1 MIFTET
7 WLHSGIPDN
16 AIQLAGRHTLRA
28 DRTLDGSG
36 KTRGGGLCIYVNK
49 AWCTNSVIVESHC
62 SANLE
67 FLMVKCRPFY
77 LPREFTSTIIT
88 AAYIPPDAD
97 AKLAMK
103 ELYAAISKQQTVHP
117 EAAFIVAGDF
127 NHSNLKAVLPKFHQ
141 HVSCHT
147 RGNKTL
153 DHVYT
158 NMAGAYVATPLPH
171 LGQSDHLSLFLTP
184 KYAPLINR
192 VKPSVRTIKVWPAD
206 ADITLQERFLH
217 TDWSSFASQA
227 TSDSHIDIDC
237 YTSSVL
243 DYISSTTN
251 GVTTQKQIITYP
263 NQKPW
268 MNKEVRLLLKAR
280 TTAFRSGDAQAY
292 STSRANLKRGI
303 KEAKHCY
310 KLKIEEHFSNSDPRR
325 MWQGIQAISDY
336 KPSHS
341 TPAATDVLFLNELND
356 FYARFERDNKET
368 ATKLKLSA
376 DHSPIKLS
384 STDVCN
390 ALSRISAHKAAGPD
404 NIPGRVLRACA
415 EQLAGVFTDIF
426 NLSLAQA
433 AVPTCFKCTSIVPVP
448 KHSNPTCLN
457 DYRPV
462 ALTPIVMK
470 CFERLVL
477 AHLKDS
483 LPTTFDSHQ
492 FAYRSN
498 RSTEDAVSM
507 ALHSVLTHL
516 DNKNTYARMLFVDFS
531 SAFNTIIPS
540 KLICKLLDLGINTS
554 TCNWVMDFLTKRPQQ
569 VRSGSICSNTI
580 TLNTG
585 VPQGC
590 VLSPFL
596 YSLFTSDCRPVNG
609 SNSIIKF
616 ADDTTVIGLITN
628 NDETAYREE
637 IQHLATWCNN
647 NNLLLN
653 TSKTKELIVDFRK
666 EGRGTHDTTHIN
678 GMAVERVS
686 SFKFLGIHISAD
698 LSWNINTSSLVKK
711 AHQRL
716 FFLRTLKKN
725 QLSSD
730 ILVNF
735 YRCAVESI
743 LTSCVTVWYGSCS
756 AAERKALQRVVKTAQ
771 RITGTPL
778 PAMEDIQKKRCLRRA
793 RSILKDSSHPA
804 HRLFTLLPSGR
815 RYRCLRTRTSR
826 LKNSFFPRAVS
837 LVNS

>member
-1 MIFTET
+1 M
-7 WLHSGIPDN
+7 
-16 AIQLAGRHTLRA
+16 A
-28 DRTLDGSG
+28 
-36 KTRGGGLCIYVNK
+36 
-49 AWCTNSVIVESHC
+49 
-62 SANLE
+62 
-67 FLMVKCRPFY
+67 
-77 LPREFTSTIIT
+77 PREQNIRPCIHKHGWSLRC
-88 AAYIPPDAD
+88 IPPPPPG
-97 AKLAMK
+97 
-103 ELYAAISKQQTVHP
+103 TVRSPFFVSHP
-117 EAAFIVAGDF
+117 KNG
-127 NHSNLKAVLPKFHQ
+127 
-141 HVSCHT
+141 
-147 RGNKTL
+147 
-153 DHVYT
+153 
-158 NMAGAYVATPLPH
+158 
-171 LGQSDHLSLFLTP
+171 
-184 KYAPLINR
+184 PLINR
-192 VKPSVRTIKVWPAD
+192 VKPSVRTIKVWPAE
-206 ADITLQERFLH
+206 ADFTLQERFLH
-217 TDWSSFASQA
+217 TDWSTFASQA
-227 TSDSHIDIDC
+227 TSDTLTEIDC

-243 DYISSTTN
+243 
-251 GVTTQKQIITYP
+251 
-263 NQKPW
+263 
-268 MNKEVRLLLKAR
+268 LLCTGLHQFHHR
-280 TTAFRSGDAQAY
+280 QCYY
-292 STSRANLKRGI
+292 SETDHHIPKS
-303 KEAKHCY
+303 EAMD
-310 KLKIEEHFSNSDPRR
+310 E
-325 MWQGIQAISDY
+325 QG
-336 KPSHS
+336 
-341 TPAATDVLFLNELND
+341 AATNVLFLNELND

-376 DHSPIKLS
+376 DHSPMKLS

-647 NNLLLN
+647 NKLLLN

-666 EGRGTHDTTHIN
+666 EARGTHDTTLLLQTPAGSIWLHLLQHITLNISVPQGCVLSPILYSLFTSYCRPVNGSNSIIKFADDTSVIGLITNNDKTAYRKEIQHLATWCNDNNLLLNTSKTMELIVDFRKETRGTHDTTHIN
-678 GMAVERVS
+678 GMAVERLQFQVS
-686 SFKFLGIHISAD
+686 GIYISAD
-698 LSWNINTSSLVKK
+698 LSWAINTSSLVKK
-711 AHQRL
+711 APQRL

-725 QLSSD
+725 HLSTD

-735 YRCAVESI
+735 YRCAIESI
-743 LTSCVTVWYGSCS
+743 LTSRVTVWYGSCS
-756 AAERKALQRVVKTAQ
+756 VAERKALQRVVKTAQ
-771 RITGTPL
+771 RITETPS
-778 PAMEDIQKKRCLRRA
+778 PSMENIQKKRCLRRA
-793 RSILKDSSHPA
+793 HSILKDFSHPV
-804 HRLFTLLPSGR
+804 HRLFSVLPSGR
-815 RYRCLRTRTSR
+815 RFRCLRTRTSR
-826 LKNSFFPRAVS
+826 LKNSFFHRAVS
-837 LVNS
+837 LLNSATH